1 MNDQDLDSAENQIAT
16 EETEHN
22 VEQQNTPQIDSE
34 AVKKAEEQEKN
45 WRAMRQRQKE
55 LELEIQRRDEL
66 LDRVLKTQAPQAP
79 QPVVEAEEP
88 DEEFIPAGKVKG
100 IAKRMQQPLEKKV
113 QELEAKLAQQ
123 EQQKLIQNLR
133 TQYSDFDDVVNV
145 ETLEM
150 LEKQEP
156 ELAATIAQFKDPYKM
171 GLHSYKY
178 IKALNL
184 AEKVPEARHKKETIQ
199 KLEKNAKAVQSPQ
212 AYEKRPMAQAVR
224 AVQSREE
231 QNKLYEEMMGY
242 ASKATGF

>member
-1 MNDQDLDSAENQIAT
+1 MNDQDLDSVENQVAP
-16 EETEHN
+16 EETGHD
-22 VEQQNTPQIDSE
+22 VEQQNTPQVDSE
-34 AVKKAEEQEKN
+34 AIKKAEEQEKN

-66 LDRVLKTQAPQAP
+66 IDRVLKHQAPQAP
-79 QPVVEAEEP
+79 QPVVEPDEP
-88 DEEFIPAGKVKG
+88 DEEFVPAGKVKG
-100 IAKRMQQPLEKKV
+100 IAKRTVQPLEKKI
-113 QELEAKLAQQ
+113 QELENKIAQQ
-123 EQQKLIQNLR
+123 EQQKLIQSLR
-133 TQYSDFDDVVNV
+133 SQYSDFDDVVNV

-150 LEKQEP
+150 LEKHEP

-178 IKALNL
+178 IKALGL
-184 AEKVPEARHKKETIQ
+184 TEKVPEARRKKETIQ

-224 AVQSREE
+224 AIQSREE